1 MFQLSFLNASLLFFA
16 AATILPLL
24 IWLLAKKKPQ
34 KVIFSTL
41 RFIKLSK
48 QQEKSRTKLKNIL
61 LLIIR
66 MLIILLVALAV
77 ARPMFN
83 TSKLQPSRKHPP
95 TAMAI
100 LLDTSYSMDYAQ
112 GGKSTLQ
119 LAKEAITKINS
130 RCNSDDQL
138 VLISSDSNWNLLNSQ
153 LYAGKIPETLLEKIN
168 IAYLP
173 LSLQE
178 MLTYAETKLKES
190 QMPNREIYLLS
201 DNRLAPETLKTDIP
215 LASIPLREDSSYENL
230 SISKAGILPQLVD
243 KRRLQTLQFTLE
255 NHGTHDRKDV
265 LVKAVLGDIKLAEKF
280 VSVPAKTSITETI
293 PIELRADGW
302 QSGYLEVL
310 DELQTQDNRAYFAF
324 PFFTK
329 PRIAVISQSGSL
341 PLILDTMLR
350 VYTGAAPTIIA
361 PQNISLA
368 SIDAYQLFIIHDCG
382 PVTPR
387 LRELFSTLA
396 AGNIGVLFTLDA
408 SLGADLKAHLNN
420 VFSLK
425 INDRSQKV
433 LSIDQINKHH
443 YISSLIA
450 DKTLKHNQAGDYW
463 QASSQAASVLVSAQ
477 GVPLAVVNGKQAL
490 WLWNLSGS
498 QNPFFIDPAF
508 PVLAFRSFDYLA
520 STNVP
525 ETGLLVGE
533 TINFDR
539 LKLPQGEMLTNR
551 RHQTTRPGIY
561 TLEPD
566 SPREQVKA
574 INIDYSD
581 SQARYNP
588 PSGVKILGKNWDK
601 QLFFSRLGHDLWKI
615 LLAIALAL
623 VLLELIIVKMEEAR
637 SGTSN
642 P

>member
-24 IWLLAKKKPQ
+24 IWLLAKKKPR

-41 RFIKLSK
+41 RFIKLSQ
-48 QQEKSRTKLKNIL
+48 QQEKRRSKLTNIL

-83 TSKLQPSRKHPP
+83 TNKLKPSPKHPP
-95 TAMAI
+95 TAIAI
-100 LLDTSYSMDYAQ
+100 MLDTSYSMDYAQ

-119 LAKEAITKINS
+119 LAKEAISKINARS
-130 RCNSDDQL
+130 NDDDQL
-138 VLISSDSNWNLLNSQ
+138 VLISSDANWNLLNSQ
-153 LYAGKIPETLLEKIN
+153 LYAGKIPETLLDKLN
-168 IAYLP
+168 ISYLP

-178 MLTYAETKLKES
+178 MLEAAETKLKES
-190 QMPNREIYLLS
+190 QMPNQEIYLLS
-201 DNRLAPETLKTDIP
+201 DNRTAPETLKTAIP
-215 LASIPLREDSSYENL
+215 IAAIPLREDNSYENL
-230 SISKAGILPQLVD
+230 SISKAGVLPQLVD
-243 KRRLQTLQFTLE
+243 KRRMQLLQFTLE
-255 NHGTHDRKDV
+255 NHGTHDRRDV

-329 PRIAVISQSGSL
+329 PRIAVVSQSGTL
-341 PLILDTMLR
+341 PIILDTMLR
-350 VYTGAAPTIIA
+350 VYTGAAPVIIS
-361 PQNISLA
+361 PQNLSLS

-382 PVTPR
+382 PLSPR
-387 LRELFSTLA
+387 MREFFSTLA
-396 AGNIGVLFTLDA
+396 SKEAGVLYTLDA
-408 SLGADLKAHLNN
+408 TLGSDLKAHLNN
-420 VFSLK
+420 VFSLG
-425 INDRSQKV
+425 ITDRSQKV
-433 LSIDQINKHH
+433 LSIDMINKHH
-443 YISSLIA
+443 YISSLIS
-450 DKTLKHNQAGDYW
+450 DKQLKHNQSGDYW
-463 QASSQAASVLVSAQ
+463 QAASQGASILLSAQ
-477 GVPLAVVNGKQAL
+477 KVPLAVISGKQSL

-498 QNPFFIDPAF
+498 QNPFFVDPAF
-508 PVLAFRSFDYLA
+508 PVFAFRTFDYLA

-525 ETGLLVGE
+525 ETSLQVGE
-533 TINFDR
+533 TITFDR
-539 LKLPQGEMLTNR
+539 LKLPQGEIISNR
-551 RHQTTRPGIY
+551 RHLATRPGIY

-581 SQARYNP
+581 SQARTNP
-588 PSGVKILGKNWDK
+588 PRGLKTLGKNWET
-601 QLFFSRLGHDLWKI
+601 QLFFSRLGHDLWKT

-623 VLLELIIVKMEEAR
+623 VFLELIIVKLEEAR

>member
-24 IWLLAKKKPQ
+24 IWLLAKKKPH

-48 QQEKSRTKLKNIL
+48 QQEKRRSKLKNIL

-83 TSKLQPSRKHPP
+83 TKNLKPSRKHPP
-95 TAMAI
+95 TAIAI

-119 LAKEAITKINS
+119 LAKEAISKINARS
-130 RCNSDDQL
+130 NDDDQL
-138 VLISSDSNWNLLNSQ
+138 VLISSDANWNLLNSQ
-153 LYAGKIPETLLEKIN
+153 LYAGKIPEALLDKLN
-168 IAYLP
+168 ISYLP

-178 MLTYAETKLKES
+178 MLLFAETKLKES
-190 QMPNREIYLLS
+190 QMPNQEIYLLS
-201 DNRLAPETLKTDIP
+201 DNRTPPETLKTSIP
-215 LASIPLREDSSYENL
+215 MAAIPLREDNSYENL
-230 SISKAGILPQLVD
+230 SISKAGVLPQLVD
-243 KRRLQTLQFTLE
+243 KRRMQQLQFTLE
-255 NHGTHDRKDV
+255 NHGTHDRRDV

-329 PRIAVISQSGSL
+329 PRIAVVSQSGTL

-350 VYTGAAPTIIA
+350 VYTGAAPVIVS
-361 PQNISLA
+361 PQNLSLG

-382 PVTPR
+382 PLSPR

-396 AGNIGVLFTLDA
+396 SKETGVLYTLDA
-408 SLGADLKAHLNN
+408 TLGSDLKAHLNN
-420 VFSLK
+420 VFS
-425 INDRSQKV
+425 IGITDRTQKV
-433 LSIDQINKHH
+433 LSIDLISKHH

-450 DKTLKHNQAGDYW
+450 DKQLKHNQSGDFW
-463 QASSQAASVLVSAQ
+463 QASSKGASVLLSAQ
-477 GVPLAVVNGKQAL
+477 KVPLAVVSGKQSL

-498 QNPFFIDPAF
+498 QNPFFVDPAF
-508 PVLAFRSFDYLA
+508 PVFAFRTFDYLA

-525 ETGLLVGE
+525 ETGLQVGE
-533 TINFDR
+533 TITFDR
-539 LKLPQGEMLTNR
+539 LKLPQGEIVSNR
-551 RHQTTRPGIY
+551 KHLATRPGIY

-566 SPREQVKA
+566 SPRELVKA

-581 SQARYNP
+581 SQARINP
-588 PSGVKILGKNWDK
+588 PRGIKTLGKNWQN
-601 QLFFSRLGHDLWKI
+601 QLFFSRLGHDLWKT

-623 VLLELIIVKMEEAR
+623 VLLELLIVKLEEAR